1 MSTFYAINK
10 TTAAGTRNWM
20 GKVIGRYST
29 EGEMM
34 DELTEYGE
42 MAKGDG
48 YKVEFLTEYSFVAR
62 SGRDTAVY
70 VAYSYTEESEY

>member
-1 MSTFYAINK
+1 MGTLYAINK

-20 GKVIGRYST
+20 GKTIGKYAT
-29 EGEMM
+29 EADMM

-42 MAKGDG
+42 QAKGDG
-48 YKVEFLTEYSFVAR
+48 YEVEFLTEYSFVAR

>member
-1 MSTFYAINK
+1 
-10 TTAAGTRNWM
+10 M

-29 EGEMM
+29 EGDMM

-42 MAKGDG
+42 MAKADG

-62 SGRDTAVY
+62 CGRETKVY
-70 VAYSYTEESEY
+70 TAYSYTEGK

>member
-1 MSTFYAINK
+1 MTTLYAINK
-10 TTAAGTRNWM
+10 TTTAGTRNWM
-20 GKVIGRYST
+20 GKVIGRYAT

-42 MAKGDG
+42 QAKGDG

-70 VAYSYTEESEY
+70 MAYSYTEESEY

>member
-1 MSTFYAINK
+1 MTTLYAINK

-42 MAKGDG
+42 MAKANG
-48 YKVEFLTEYSFVAR
+48 YEVEFLTEYSFVAR
-62 SGRDTAVY
+62 IGRETAVY
-70 VAYSYTEESEY
+70 MAYSYTEGE

>member
-1 MSTFYAINK
+1 MTTLYAINK

-20 GKVIGRYST
+20 GKTIGKYST
-29 EGEMM
+29 EGDMI

-42 MAKGDG
+42 MAKADG

-62 SGRDTAVY
+62 SGIDTEVY
-70 VAYSYTEESEY
+70 MAYSYTEGE

>member
-1 MSTFYAINK
+1 MTTLYAVNK

-20 GKVIGRYST
+20 GKTIGKYST
-29 EGEMM
+29 EGDMI

-42 MAKGDG
+42 MAKADG

-62 SGRDTAVY
+62 RKCETKVY
-70 VAYSYTEESEY
+70 MAYIYTEGE

>member
-1 MSTFYAINK
+1 MTTLYAINK
-10 TTAAGTRNWM
+10 TTASGTRNRM
-20 GKVIGRYST
+20 GKTLGKYST

-42 MAKGDG
+42 MAKSDG

-62 SGRDTAVY
+62 SRRETKVY
-70 VAYSYTEESEY
+70 MAYSYTEGE

>member
-20 GKVIGRYST
+20 GKTIGKYAT
-29 EGEMM
+29 EADMM

-42 MAKGDG
+42 QAKGDG
-48 YKVEFLTEYSFVAR
+48 YEVEFLTEYSFVAR
-62 SGRDTAVY
+62 SGRETKVY
-70 VAYSYTEESEY
+70 MAYSYTEGE

>member
-1 MSTFYAINK
+1 MTTIYAINK

-20 GKVIGRYST
+20 GKAISKYAT
-29 EGEMM
+29 EGDMM

-42 MAKGDG
+42 MAKADG
-48 YKVEFLTEYSFVAR
+48 YEVEFLTEYSFVAR

>member
-1 MSTFYAINK
+1 MTTLYAINK
-10 TTAAGTRNWM
+10 TTASGTRNWM
-20 GKVIGRYST
+20 GKTIGKYST

>member
-10 TTAAGTRNWM
+10 TTASGTRNWM

-29 EGEMM
+29 EGDMM

-70 VAYSYTEESEY
+70 VAYSYTEGE